1 MVFFGIRNPPDLPSP
16 GLIANPSSV
25 SPAAS
30 SHESFR
36 LDADFFPDERS
47 TFGDADSFF
56 ASFLVFA
63 SFFGVATF
71 CLGGVLSSSGSAAR
85 TCASSAMNSVLC
97 AHPAYAPNTA
107 TMASSTASITFGVKD
122 LPSSSRQ

>member
-36 LDADFFPDERS
+36 LDVDFFPDERS
-47 TFGDADSFF
+47 TFGDLVSFF
-56 ASFLVFA
+56 AFVFA

-107 TMASSTASITFGVKD
+107 AMASSTASIILGVKD